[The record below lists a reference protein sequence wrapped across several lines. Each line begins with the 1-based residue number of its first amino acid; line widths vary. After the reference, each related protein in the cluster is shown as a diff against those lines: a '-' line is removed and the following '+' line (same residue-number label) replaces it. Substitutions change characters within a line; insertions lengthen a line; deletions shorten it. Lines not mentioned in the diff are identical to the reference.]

1 MAACNVYDWP
11 HWAISSRFSLVY
23 IDVEA
28 KVGFILDVRLME
40 GHLEVIVDEVDNE
53 VGEPWLF
60 AFSLEEAAE
69 ETETLL
75 AEMVAEDLEGHQIL
89 ILSKTLGE
97 ESKAEILNV
106 IVGHVKVDERAVDC
120 QCLSNSLCTV
130 VSALIVGQ
138 L

>member
-1 MAACNVYDWP
+1 MYKFKINFKRFDELDSNCYSVSVLEKNKQ
-11 HWAISSRFSLVY
+11 RFSLVY

-28 KVGFILDVRLME
+28 KVSFILDVRLME

-60 AFSLEEAAE
+60 AFSLEKAAE

-97 ESKAEILNV
+97 
-106 IVGHVKVDERAVDC
+106 
-120 QCLSNSLCTV
+120 
-130 VSALIVGQ
+130 
-138 L
+138 

>member
-11 HWAISSRFSLVY
+11 HWAISPRFSLVY

-106 IVGHVKVDERAVDC
+106 IVGHIQVE
-120 QCLSNSLCTV
+120 
-130 VSALIVGQ
+130 
-138 L
+138 